1 MVKGLELFRE
11 HFRAYA
17 DRYILIG
24 GTACDLAMTEAGL
37 EFRATRD
44 LDIVLFAES
53 IDTSF
58 AKAFWEFVQTGGYQ
72 LQEASSG
79 RKKFYRFQKPTNPD
93 FPAMLELFSRVPD
106 ALAIADHSDLTPIP
120 IDDEVSSLSAI
131 LVDDAYYGWI
141 RDGKRDIAGVPILG
155 PEHMIPLKARAWLD
169 LRDRKA
175 SGEAIDSKDIKKHK
189 NDVFRI
195 YAIIDPE
202 FRASL
207 PATINTDMRRFL
219 REVADEHI
227 DLKAFGLGSGS
238 VESVLDS
245 LRAMY
250 L

>member
-1 MVKGLELFRE
+1 MVKGLELFRD

-44 LDIVLFAES
+44 LDIVLCAES

-141 RDGKRDIAGVPILG
+141 RDGKRDIAGVPIVG
-155 PEHMIPLKARAWLD
+155 PEHMIPSRYDGRAVFLVTVMNPGGD
-169 LRDRKA
+169 FNEAFQVTTLAVDVETGKLV
-175 SGEAIDSKDIKKHK
+175 SGYRPFQRSE
-189 NDVFRI
+189 R
-195 YAIIDPE
+195 
-202 FRASL
+202 
-207 PATINTDMRRFL
+207 
-219 REVADEHI
+219 
-227 DLKAFGLGSGS
+227 
-238 VESVLDS
+238 
-245 LRAMY
+245 
-250 L
+250 